1 MKFAWRA
8 LLSKAAI
15 GCAGFGSLVA
25 SSGCQT
31 WSPSAWGVPTSTRV
45 QPPPTGTVK
54 PQGAYYSNPP
64 MGTAAAPGKATTQA
78 SSNTSSAPVVQASA
92 VRSLGSGGMPAT
104 NLSDSSG
111 TFSSVSN
118 AFGSQPTGLQ
128 NSGLQK
134 AGDADAYSGQV
145 STADYNDNGSGMAQV
160 VSAGSLQGSGN
171 YTSDSGLGTS
181 SSVGDNANLQ
191 WKTAK

>member
-15 GCAGFGSLVA
+15 GCAGFGLLMA

-31 WSPSAWGVPTSTRV
+31 WSPSAWGVPTGTRV

-64 MGTAAAPGKATTQA
+64 TGTAAAPVKATTQA
-78 SSNTSSAPVVQASA
+78 SANSQSAPVVQASA
-92 VRSLGSGGMPAT
+92 VSPLGSSGMPAT

-111 TFSSVSN
+111 TFSSVSK

-128 NSGLQK
+128 NSS
-134 AGDADAYSGQV
+134 DANAYRGQV

-171 YTSDSGLGTS
+171 YTSDNGLGTS